1 MIGFYLA
8 VREKAGGY
16 HLTNATDGGLG
27 NVVARMDVAPARNKA
42 VKRKLA
48 LGTYAA
54 AAEAEKVLEWLMGN
68 GSAPDV
74 EPMPEMDEDF
84 PERLT
89 ALRESAGLSIPD
101 LARRAD
107 ISDDSIR
114 LYEAGTRSPSWQ
126 IVQKIATALGV
137 STDTFRTG

>member
-1 MIGFYLA
+1 VIGFYLA
-8 VREKAGGY
+8 VREKDGGY
-16 HLTNATDGGLG
+16 HLTNATDAGLG
-27 NVVARMDVAPARNKA
+27 NVVARMNAAPARNKA
-42 VKRKLA
+42 VKRNLA

-74 EPMPEMDEDF
+74 EPMPEMPEDF
-84 PERLT
+84 PNRLAT
-89 ALRESAGLSIPD
+89 LRDSAGLSIPE

-114 LYEAGTRSPSWQ
+114 LYEAGTRAPSWEM
-126 IVQKIATALGV
+126 IQKIATALGV